1 VEFWQIPA
9 LIAGGFFCGVINALA
24 GGGSF
29 LTLPL
34 LFWIG
39 LPPQVANATNR
50 VAIVLQC
57 VTGIAAYQRKRV
69 LPWGHLPALVVPT
82 VLGALLGAYLAAH
95 LDETLFRRAAAVLF
109 AIMAAT
115 VFVDPG
121 RWARRDSL
129 GHIRPRLYP
138 LFFLMGVYGGF
149 LQAGIGVVLISS
161 LVLLGG
167 YDVVRGNA
175 LKCALTLVFT
185 TAALLLFASVGQ
197 VRWAIGLCL
206 AAGSMAGGYVG
217 AHLVMAKG
225 SPWVRAFVVLA
236 AAAAIAKLLLGA

>member
-1 VEFWQIPA
+1 VEFWQIPV
-9 LIAGGFFCGVINALA
+9 LIAGGFLCGVINALA

-69 LPWGHLPALVVPT
+69 LPWGHLPALAVPT

-95 LDETLFRRAAAVLF
+95 VDETLFRRAAAVLF

-121 RWARRDSL
+121 RWARRDS
-129 GHIRPRLYP
+129 
-138 LFFLMGVYGGF
+138 
-149 LQAGIGVVLISS
+149 
-161 LVLLGG
+161 
-167 YDVVRGNA
+167 
-175 LKCALTLVFT
+175 
-185 TAALLLFASVGQ
+185 
-197 VRWAIGLCL
+197 L